1 MALRPID
8 VEQHGADAGSRD
20 AEQQAETEEHE
31 RVEDQCEEEGVGGE
45 LEKRRDERQ
54 GDEIADGDGD
64 GEKRLVEGAAA

>member
-1 MALRPID
+1 M
-8 VEQHGADAGSRD
+8 
-20 AEQQAETEEHE
+20 
-31 RVEDQCEEEGVGGE
+31 EDQCEEEGVGGE